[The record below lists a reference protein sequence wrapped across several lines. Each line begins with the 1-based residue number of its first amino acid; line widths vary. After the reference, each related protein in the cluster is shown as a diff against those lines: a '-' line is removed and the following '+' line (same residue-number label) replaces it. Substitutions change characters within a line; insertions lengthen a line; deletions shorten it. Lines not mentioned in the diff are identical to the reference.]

1 MFRNRLQHIRP
12 IGTAETI
19 RNICSLSSDMG
30 SRISLTRQVQER
42 RRHRAIQLRERGWS
56 VRRIAKSLGVSTPA
70 VYQWFTAHARGGA
83 DALRAQPR
91 TGAPGRLTDRH
102 RRMLVILLSAPP
114 TEHGID
120 ASGWDRRLVQRA
132 IKRLFD
138 IDYSLQHCGRLL
150 RDVQQQHHR
159 TPFAIEEL
167 RSMLSKADI
176 ARIRKHLGTHNGSR
190 RT

>member
-1 MFRNRLQHIRP
+1 
-12 IGTAETI
+12 
-19 RNICSLSSDMG
+19 MG

-42 RRHRAIQLRERGWS
+42 RRNRAIDLRERGWS
-56 VRRIAKSLGVSTPA
+56 VRRIAESLGVSTPA
-70 VYQWFTAHARGGA
+70 VYQWFTAHARGGT

-102 RRMLVILLSAPP
+102 RRMLVLLLSASP

-120 ASGWDRRLVQRA
+120 AAEWDRLLVQRA
-132 IKRLFD
+132 IKRLFG
-138 IDYSLQHCGRLL
+138 IEYSPQHCGRLL
-150 RDVQQQHHR
+150 RDIQQQHR
-159 TPFAIEEL
+159 RAPFSIEEL